1 MKKYLVKKDEKM
13 KNNIKIILTGLLFVS
28 LAFSGGLNNAE
39 KKIQIYVDTHT
50 EEAISL
56 VEKVVNINSGTLN
69 IDGNKTVGK
78 IFQAELDQ
86 LGFNTYW
93 VTYPETVKRSGH
105 LFAEMRGGKGKK
117 IVMIGHLDTVFEPDH
132 PFQKFT
138 RKGDTAYGPGVSDMK
153 AGDVSMIY
161 AMKALD
167 NVDVLK
173 DLNLTLVFIGDEEKT
188 GGPPSIV
195 RKELIEAGKW
205 ADIGLG
211 FEGAH
216 GLNTGTVARRSSSS
230 WMLTTTGIQGH
241 SSQIFKEKLGY
252 GAIFEAARI
261 VNAFREEL
269 VGEEYL
275 SFNPGTIVGGTDV
288 DYDPVTARGTT
299 FGKTNVV
306 SQSVTVHGGIRAI
319 STEQLDKAMANMKD
333 IASQNLP
340 GTTAKIEFK
349 TSYPPM
355 APTKANYALLDK
367 FESVNVDLGYGQL
380 EPLDPGKRGAADIS
394 FVAPHVDASLAGMG
408 PDGSGEHSEN
418 ESLDLTSFP
427 KTTARAAILIYR
439 LTR

>member
-1 MKKYLVKKDEKM
+1 MKI
-13 KNNIKIILTGLLFVS
+13 NIKIILTGLLFVS
-28 LAFSGGLNNAE
+28 LAFSGGLNKAE
-39 KKIQIYVDTHT
+39 KKIQIYVDKHT
-50 EEAISL
+50 EEAIGL

-78 IFQAELDQ
+78 IFQAELDK

-167 NVDVLK
+167 NVGVLK

-205 ADIGLG
+205 ANIGLG

-216 GLNTGTVARRSSSS
+216 GLNTGTIARRSSSS

-241 SSQIFKEKLGY
+241 SSQIFKDELGY

-275 SFNPGTIVGGTDV
+275 SFNPGTIVGGTDIA
-288 DYDPVTARGTT
+288 YDPVTARGTT

-306 SQSVTVHGGIRAI
+306 SQAATVHGGIRTI
-319 STEQLDKAMANMKD
+319 STEQLDKAMTMMKD

-355 APTKANYALLDK
+355 APTKQNYALLDK
-367 FESVNVDLGYGQL
+367 LESVNVDLGYGKL

-408 PDGSGEHSEN
+408 PDGFGEHSEK
-418 ESLDLTSFP
+418 EGLDLTSFP
-427 KTTARAAILIYR
+427 KTTTRAAILIYR

>member
-1 MKKYLVKKDEKM
+1 M
-13 KNNIKIILTGLLFVS
+13 KIILTGLLFVS
-28 LAFSGGLNNAE
+28 LALSDELSKAE
-39 KKIQIYVDTHT
+39 KEIKIYIDEHT
-50 EEAISL
+50 EEAIDM

-69 IDGNKTVGK
+69 IAGNKTVGN

-86 LGFNTYW
+86 LDFNTYW
-93 VTYPETVKRSGH
+93 VTYPETIKRSGH
-105 LFAEMRGGKGKK
+105 LFAEMRGKGKK
-117 IVMIGHLDTVFEPDH
+117 IVLIGHLDTVFEPDS

-138 RKGDTAYGPGVSDMK
+138 RDGDTAYGPGVSDMK

-161 AMKALD
+161 VMKALD
-167 NVDVLK
+167 NIGVLK

-205 ADIGLG
+205 ANIGLG

-216 GLNTGTVARRSSSS
+216 GMNTGTVARRSSSS
-230 WMLTTTGIQGH
+230 WRLSTTGIQGH
-241 SSQIFKEKLGY
+241 SSQIFKDELGY

-275 SFNPGTIVGGTDV
+275 SFNPGTIIGGTDIA
-288 DYDPVTARGTT
+288 YDPVTARGTT

-306 SQSVTVHGGIRAI
+306 SQAATVHGGIRTI
-319 STEQLDKAMANMKD
+319 STEQLDKAMARMKD

-340 GTTAKIEFK
+340 GTTAKIKFR

-355 APTKANYALLDK
+355 APTEANYALLDK
-367 FESVNVDLGYGQL
+367 LESVNVDLGYGKL

-408 PDGSGEHSEN
+408 PDGFGEHSEK
-418 ESLDLTSFP
+418 EGLDLTSLP
-427 KTTARAAILIYR
+427 KTTTRAAILIYR

>member
-1 MKKYLVKKDEKM
+1 MFDGRCSF
-13 KNNIKIILTGLLFVS
+13 IGFV
-28 LAFSGGLNNAE
+28 LKRDYKRF
-39 KKIQIYVDTHT
+39 Y
-50 EEAISL
+50 
-56 VEKVVNINSGTLN
+56 
-69 IDGNKTVGK
+69 KTVGK
-78 IFQAELDQ
+78 IFQNKLDK

-93 VTYPETVKRSGH
+93 VTYPDTVKRSGH

-117 IVMIGHLDTVFEPDH
+117 IVLIGHLDTVFELDH
-132 PFQKFT
+132 QFQKFT
-138 RKGDTAYGPGVSDMK
+138 RVGNTAYGPGVADMK

-167 NVDVLK
+167 NIGVLK
-173 DLNLTLVFIGDEEKT
+173 DMDLTLVFIGDEEKT
-188 GGPPSIV
+188 GGHPSIV

-205 ADIGLG
+205 ANIGLG

-230 WMLTTTGIQGH
+230 WILKTTGIQGH
-241 SSQIFKEKLGY
+241 SSQIFKDKLGY

-261 VNAFREEL
+261 VNAFREKL
-269 VGEEYL
+269 VGEKYL
-275 SFNPGTIVGGTDV
+275 SFNPGIIIGGTDV
-288 DYDPVTARGTT
+288 DYDPITARGTN

-306 SQSVTVHGGIRAI
+306 SQDATIHGGIRAI
-319 STEQLDKAMANMKD
+319 SKEQLGRAMARMKD

-340 GTTAKIEFK
+340 GTTATIEFK

-355 APTKANYALLDK
+355 EPTKENYALLDK
-367 FESVNVDLGYGQL
+367 LESVNVDLGYGKL

-408 PDGSGEHSEN
+408 PDGFGEHSEK
-418 ESLDLTSFP
+418 EGLDLTSFP
-427 KTTARAAILIYR
+427 KTTTRATILIYR

>member
-1 MKKYLVKKDEKM
+1 M
-13 KNNIKIILTGLLFVS
+13 KIILTGLLFVS
-28 LAFSGGLNNAE
+28 LALSDGLSKAE
-39 KKIQIYVDTHT
+39 KTIQTYVDKHM
-50 EEAISL
+50 EEAIDL

-78 IFQAELDQ
+78 IFQTELDQ

-132 PFQKFT
+132 PFQKFI
-138 RKGDTAYGPGVSDMK
+138 RDGDTAYGPGVSDMK

-167 NVDVLK
+167 NVGVLK
-173 DLNLTLVFIGDEEKT
+173 DLNLTLVFTGDEEKT

-205 ADIGLG
+205 ANIGLG

-216 GLNTGTVARRSSSS
+216 GMNTGTIARRSSSS

-241 SSQIFKEKLGY
+241 SSQIFKDELGY

-275 SFNPGTIVGGTDV
+275 SFNPGTIVGGTDIA
-288 DYDPVTARGTT
+288 YDPVTARGTT

-306 SQSVTVHGGIRAI
+306 SQAATVHGGIRTI
-319 STEQLDKAMANMKD
+319 STEQLDKAITMMKD

-355 APTKANYALLDK
+355 APTKQNYALLDK
-367 FESVNVDLGYGQL
+367 LESVNVDLGYGKL

-408 PDGSGEHSEN
+408 PDGFGEHSEK
-418 ESLDLTSFP
+418 EGLDLTSFP
-427 KTTARAAILIYR
+427 KTTTRAAILIYR

>member
-1 MKKYLVKKDEKM
+1 M
-13 KNNIKIILTGLLFVS
+13 KIILTGLLFVS
-28 LAFSGGLNNAE
+28 LALSDGLSKAE
-39 KKIQIYVDTHT
+39 KEIKIYIDEHT
-50 EEAISL
+50 EEAIDM

-69 IDGNKTVGK
+69 IAGNKTVGK

-138 RKGDTAYGPGVSDMK
+138 RRGDTAYGPGVSDMK

-167 NVDVLK
+167 NVGVLK
-173 DLNLTLVFIGDEEKT
+173 DLNLTLAFIGDEEKT

-205 ADIGLG
+205 ANIGLG

-216 GLNTGTVARRSSSS
+216 GMNTGTVARRSSSS
-230 WMLTTTGIQGH
+230 WRLSTTGIQGH
-241 SSQIFKEKLGY
+241 SSQIFKDELGY

-275 SFNPGTIVGGTDV
+275 SFNPGTIIGGTDIA
-288 DYDPVTARGTT
+288 YDPVTARGTT

-306 SQSVTVHGGIRAI
+306 SQAATVHGGIRTI
-319 STEQLDKAMANMKD
+319 STEQLDKAMARMKD

-340 GTTAKIEFK
+340 GTTAKIKFR

-355 APTKANYALLDK
+355 APTEANYALLDK
-367 FESVNVDLGYGQL
+367 LESVNVDLGYGKL

-408 PDGSGEHSEN
+408 PDGFGEHSEK
-418 ESLDLTSFP
+418 EGLDLTSLP
-427 KTTARAAILIYR
+427 KTTTRAAILIYR

>member
-1 MKKYLVKKDEKM
+1 M
-13 KNNIKIILTGLLFVS
+13 KIILMGLLFVS
-28 LAFSGGLNNAE
+28 LALSDELSKAE
-39 KKIQIYVDTHT
+39 KEIKIYIDEHT
-50 EEAISL
+50 EEAIDM

-69 IDGNKTVGK
+69 IAGNKTVGN

-86 LGFNTYW
+86 LDFNTYW
-93 VTYPETVKRSGH
+93 VTYPETIKRSGH
-105 LFAEMRGGKGKK
+105 LFAEMRGKGKK
-117 IVMIGHLDTVFEPDH
+117 IVLIGHLDTVFEPDS

-138 RKGDTAYGPGVSDMK
+138 RDGDTAYGPGVSDMK

-161 AMKALD
+161 IMKALD
-167 NVDVLK
+167 NIGVLK

-205 ADIGLG
+205 ANIGLG

-216 GLNTGTVARRSSSS
+216 GMNTGTVARRSSSS
-230 WMLTTTGIQGH
+230 WRLSTTGIQGH
-241 SSQIFKEKLGY
+241 SSQIFKDELGY
-252 GAIFEAARI
+252 GAIFEAVRI

-275 SFNPGTIVGGTDV
+275 SFNPGTIIGGTDIA
-288 DYDPVTARGTT
+288 YDPVTARGTT

-306 SQSVTVHGGIRAI
+306 SQAATVHGGIRTI
-319 STEQLDKAMANMKD
+319 STEQLDKAMARMKD

-340 GTTAKIEFK
+340 GTTAKIKFR

-355 APTKANYALLDK
+355 APTEANYALLDK
-367 FESVNVDLGYGQL
+367 LESVNVDLGYGKL

-408 PDGSGEHSEN
+408 PDGFGEHSEK
-418 ESLDLTSFP
+418 EGLDLTSLP
-427 KTTARAAILIYR
+427 KTTTRAAILIYR

>member
-1 MKKYLVKKDEKM
+1 MKT
-13 KNNIKIILTGLLFVS
+13 NIKITLIGLLFVS
-28 LAFSGGLNNAE
+28 LAFSGGLNKVE
-39 KKIQIYVDTHT
+39 KTIQQYVDQHT
-50 EEAISL
+50 EEAINL

-69 IDGNKTVGK
+69 IAGNKAVGE
-78 IFQAELDQ
+78 IFKSELDE

-93 VTYPETVKRSGH
+93 VTYPETIKRSGH
-105 LFAEMRGGKGKK
+105 LFAEMRGGKGER
-117 IVMIGHLDTVFEPDH
+117 IVMIGHLDTVFEPDS

-138 RKGDTAYGPGVSDMK
+138 RDGDTAYGPGVSDMK

-161 AMKALD
+161 VMKALD
-167 NVDVLK
+167 NAGVLGN
-173 DLNLTLVFIGDEEKT
+173 LNLTLVFIGDEEKT
-188 GGPPSIV
+188 GGPPSVV

-205 ADIGLG
+205 ANIGLG

-230 WMLTTTGIQGH
+230 WLLTTTGIQGH

-252 GAIFEAARI
+252 GAIFEATRI
-261 VNAFREEL
+261 LNAFREEL

-288 DYDPVTARGTT
+288 DYEPVTTRGTT

-306 SQSVTVHGGIRAI
+306 SQSATVHGGIRAI
-319 STEQLDKAMANMKD
+319 STEQLDRAISRMKD

-340 GTTAKIEFK
+340 GTTAKIKFQA
-349 TSYPPM
+349 SYPPM
-355 APTKANYALLDK
+355 APTKANYALLAK
-367 FESVNVDLGYGQL
+367 LESVNMDLGYGQL

-408 PDGSGEHSEN
+408 PDGFGEHSEK
-418 ESLDLTSFP
+418 EGLDLTSFP

>member
-1 MKKYLVKKDEKM
+1 M
-13 KNNIKIILTGLLFVS
+13 KIILTGLLFVS
-28 LAFSGGLNNAE
+28 LALSDGLSKAE
-39 KKIQIYVDTHT
+39 KTIQTCVYKHM
-50 EEAISL
+50 EEAIDL

-78 IFQAELDQ
+78 IFQTELDQ

-117 IVMIGHLDTVFEPDH
+117 SVLIGHLDTVFELDH

-138 RKGDTAYGPGVSDMK
+138 RDGDTAYGPGVSDMK

-167 NVDVLK
+167 NVGVLK
-173 DLNLTLVFIGDEEKT
+173 NLDLTLVFIGDEEKT
-188 GGPPSIV
+188 GGHPSIV

-205 ADIGLG
+205 ANIGLG

-216 GLNTGTVARRSSSS
+216 GLNTGTIARRSSSS

-241 SSQIFKEKLGY
+241 SSQIFKDELGY

-275 SFNPGTIVGGTDV
+275 SFNPGTIVGGTDIA
-288 DYDPVTARGTT
+288 YDPVTARGTT

-306 SQSVTVHGGIRAI
+306 SQAATVHGGIRTI
-319 STEQLDKAMANMKD
+319 STEQLDKAITMMKD

-355 APTKANYALLDK
+355 APTKQNYALLDK
-367 FESVNVDLGYGQL
+367 LESVNVDLGYGKL

-394 FVAPHVDASLAGMG
+394 FVAPHVDASLAGLG
-408 PDGSGEHSEN
+408 PDGFGEHSEK
-418 ESLDLTSFP
+418 EGLDLTSLP
-427 KTTARAAILIYR
+427 KTTTRAAILIYR

>member
-1 MKKYLVKKDEKM
+1 M
-13 KNNIKIILTGLLFVS
+13 KIILTGLLFVS
-28 LAFSGGLNNAE
+28 LALSDGLSKAE
-39 KKIQIYVDTHT
+39 KTIQTYVDKHM
-50 EEAISL
+50 EEAIDL

-78 IFQAELDQ
+78 IFQTELDQ

-117 IVMIGHLDTVFEPDH
+117 IVLIGHLDTVFELDH

-138 RKGDTAYGPGVSDMK
+138 RDGDTAYGPGVSDMK

-167 NVDVLK
+167 NVGVLK
-173 DLNLTLVFIGDEEKT
+173 NLDLTLVFIGDEEKT
-188 GGPPSIV
+188 GGHPSIV

-205 ADIGLG
+205 ANIGLG

-216 GLNTGTVARRSSSS
+216 GLNTGTIARRSSSS

-241 SSQIFKEKLGY
+241 SSQIFKDELGY

-275 SFNPGTIVGGTDV
+275 SFNPGTIVGGTDIA
-288 DYDPVTARGTT
+288 YDPVTARGTT

-306 SQSVTVHGGIRAI
+306 SQAATVHGGIRTI
-319 STEQLDKAMANMKD
+319 STEQLDKAMTMMKD

-340 GTTAKIEFK
+340 GTTAKIKFK

-408 PDGSGEHSEN
+408 PDGFGEHSEN
-418 ESLDLTSFP
+418 EELDLTTFP

>member
-1 MKKYLVKKDEKM
+1 MKT
-13 KNNIKIILTGLLFVS
+13 NIKITLIGLLFVS
-28 LAFSGGLNNAE
+28 LAFSGGLNKVE
-39 KKIQIYVDTHT
+39 KTIQQYVDQHT
-50 EEAISL
+50 EEAINL

-69 IDGNKTVGK
+69 IAGNKAVGE
-78 IFQAELDQ
+78 IFKSELDE

-93 VTYPETVKRSGH
+93 VTYPETIKRSGH
-105 LFAEMRGGKGKK
+105 LFAEMRGGKGGG
-117 IVMIGHLDTVFEPDH
+117 IVMIGHLDTVFEPDS

-138 RKGDTAYGPGVSDMK
+138 RDGDTAYGPGVSDMK

-161 AMKALD
+161 VMKALD
-167 NVDVLK
+167 NAGVLSK
-173 DLNLTLVFIGDEEKT
+173 LNLTLVFIGDEEKT
-188 GGPPSIV
+188 GGPPSVV

-205 ADIGLG
+205 ANIGLG

-252 GAIFEAARI
+252 GAIFEATRI
-261 VNAFREEL
+261 LNAFREEL

-306 SQSVTVHGGIRAI
+306 SQAVTVHGGIRTI
-319 STEQLDKAMANMKD
+319 STEQLDKAMARMKD
-333 IASQNLP
+333 IVSQNLP

-367 FESVNVDLGYGQL
+367 LESVNIDLGYGQL

-408 PDGSGEHSEN
+408 PDGFGEHSEN
-418 ESLDLTSFP
+418 EGLDLTSFP
-427 KTTARAAILIYR
+427 KTTTRAAILIYR

>member
-1 MKKYLVKKDEKM
+1 MKINKKRIFAGSLFISLVFPSM
-13 KNNIKIILTGLLFVS
+13 LTE
-28 LAFSGGLNNAE
+28 AE
-39 KKIQIYVDTHT
+39 KRIQTYVEEHT
-50 EEAISL
+50 EEAIDL

-69 IDGNKTVGK
+69 IAGNKAVGE
-78 IFQAELDQ
+78 IFKAELDK

-93 VTYPETVKRSGH
+93 VTYPETIKRSGH
-105 LFAEMRGGKGKK
+105 LFAEMRGGKGER
-117 IVMIGHLDTVFEPDH
+117 IVMIGHLDTVFEPDS

-138 RKGDTAYGPGVSDMK
+138 RDGDTAYGPGVSDMK

-161 AMKALD
+161 VMKALD
-167 NVDVLK
+167 NAGVLGN
-173 DLNLTLVFIGDEEKT
+173 LNLTLVFIGDEEKT
-188 GGPPSIV
+188 GGPPSVV

-205 ADIGLG
+205 ANIGLG

-230 WMLTTTGIQGH
+230 WLLTTTGIQGH

-252 GAIFEAARI
+252 GAIFEATRI
-261 VNAFREEL
+261 LNAFREEL

-288 DYDPVTARGTT
+288 DYEPVTTRGTT

-306 SQSVTVHGGIRAI
+306 SQSATVHGGIRAI
-319 STEQLDKAMANMKD
+319 STEQLDRAISRMKD

-367 FESVNVDLGYGQL
+367 LESVNMDLGYGQL
-380 EPLDPGKRGAADIS
+380 DPLDPGERGAADIS

-408 PDGSGEHSEN
+408 PDGFGEHSEK
-418 ESLDLTSFP
+418 EGLDLTSFP

>member
-1 MKKYLVKKDEKM
+1 M
-13 KNNIKIILTGLLFVS
+13 KIILTGLLFVS
-28 LAFSGGLNNAE
+28 LALSDGLSKAE
-39 KKIQIYVDTHT
+39 KTIQIYVDKHM
-50 EEAISL
+50 EEAIDL

-78 IFQAELDQ
+78 IFQTELDQ

-117 IVMIGHLDTVFEPDH
+117 IVLIGHLDTVFELDH

-138 RKGDTAYGPGVSDMK
+138 RDGDTAYGPGVSDMK

-167 NVDVLK
+167 NVGVLK
-173 DLNLTLVFIGDEEKT
+173 NLDLTLVFIGDEEKT
-188 GGPPSIV
+188 GGHPSIV

-205 ADIGLG
+205 ANIGLG

-216 GLNTGTVARRSSSS
+216 GLNTGTIARRSSSS

-241 SSQIFKEKLGY
+241 SSQIFKDELGY

-275 SFNPGTIVGGTDV
+275 SFNPGTIVGGTDIA
-288 DYDPVTARGTT
+288 YDPVTARGTT

-306 SQSVTVHGGIRAI
+306 SQAATVHGGIRTI
-319 STEQLDKAMANMKD
+319 STEQLDKAITMMKD

-355 APTKANYALLDK
+355 APTKQNYALLDK
-367 FESVNVDLGYGQL
+367 LESVNVDLGYGKL

-408 PDGSGEHSEN
+408 PDGFGEHSDKEG
-418 ESLDLTSFP
+418 LDLTSFP
-427 KTTARAAILIYR
+427 KTTTRAAILIYR

>member
-1 MKKYLVKKDEKM
+1 M
-13 KNNIKIILTGLLFVS
+13 KIILTGLLFIS
-28 LAFSGGLNNAE
+28 LALSDGLSKAE
-39 KKIQIYVDTHT
+39 KTIQTYVDKHM
-50 EEAISL
+50 EEAIDL

-69 IDGNKTVGK
+69 IEGNKTVGK

-93 VTYPETVKRSGH
+93 VTYSETVKRSGH

-117 IVMIGHLDTVFEPDH
+117 IVLIGHLDTVFELDH

-138 RKGDTAYGPGVSDMK
+138 RDGDTAYGPGVSDMK

-167 NVDVLK
+167 NVGVLK
-173 DLNLTLVFIGDEEKT
+173 NLDLTLVFIGDEEKT
-188 GGPPSIV
+188 GGHPSIV

-205 ADIGLG
+205 ANIGLG

-216 GLNTGTVARRSSSS
+216 GLNTGTIARRSSSS

-241 SSQIFKEKLGY
+241 SSQIFKDELGY

-275 SFNPGTIVGGTDV
+275 SFNPGTIVGGTDIA
-288 DYDPVTARGTT
+288 YDPVTARGTT

-306 SQSVTVHGGIRAI
+306 SQAATVHGGIRTI
-319 STEQLDKAMANMKD
+319 STEQLDKAMTMMKD

-355 APTKANYALLDK
+355 APTKQNYALLDK
-367 FESVNVDLGYGQL
+367 LESVNVDLGYGKL

-408 PDGSGEHSEN
+408 PDGFGEHSEK
-418 ESLDLTSFP
+418 EGLDLTSFP
-427 KTTARAAILIYR
+427 KTTTRAAILIYR

>member
-1 MKKYLVKKDEKM
+1 MKT
-13 KNNIKIILTGLLFVS
+13 NIKITLTGLLFVS
-28 LAFSGGLNNAE
+28 LTFSGGLNKAE
-39 KKIQIYVDTHT
+39 KEIQKYLGQNT
-50 EEAISL
+50 EEAIDL

-69 IDGNKTVGK
+69 ISGNKTVGK
-78 IFQAELDQ
+78 IFQGELDQ
-86 LGFNTYW
+86 LGFKTYW
-93 VTYPETVKRSGH
+93 VTYPKTVKRSGH
-105 LFAEMRGGKGKK
+105 LFAEMRGGTGKK
-117 IVMIGHLDTVFEPDH
+117 IVLIGHLDTVFEPDS

-138 RKGDTAYGPGVSDMK
+138 RDGDVAYGPGVSDMK

-167 NVDVLK
+167 YVGVLK

-230 WMLTTTGIQGH
+230 WMLKTTGVQGH

-275 SFNPGTIVGGTDV
+275 SFNPGTIIGGTDV

-306 SQSVTVHGGIRAI
+306 SQAVTVHGGIRTI
-319 STEQLDKAMANMKD
+319 STEQLDRAISRMKY
-333 IASQNLP
+333 IVSQNLP
-340 GTTAKIEFK
+340 RTTANIRFR

-367 FESVNVDLGYGQL
+367 LESVNIDLGYGQL

-408 PDGSGEHSEN
+408 PDGFGEHSEN
-418 ESLDLTSFP
+418 EGLDLTSFP
-427 KTTARAAILIYR
+427 KTTTRAAILIYR

>member
-1 MKKYLVKKDEKM
+1 M
-13 KNNIKIILTGLLFVS
+13 KIILTGLLFVS
-28 LAFSGGLNNAE
+28 LALSDGLSKAE
-39 KKIQIYVDTHT
+39 KTIQTYVDKHM
-50 EEAISL
+50 EEAIDL

-78 IFQAELDQ
+78 IFQTELDQ

-117 IVMIGHLDTVFEPDH
+117 IVLIGHLDTVFELDH

-138 RKGDTAYGPGVSDMK
+138 RDGDTAYGPGVSDMK

-167 NVDVLK
+167 NVGVLK
-173 DLNLTLVFIGDEEKT
+173 NLDLTLVFIGDEEKT
-188 GGPPSIV
+188 GGHPSIV

-205 ADIGLG
+205 ANIGLG

-216 GLNTGTVARRSSSS
+216 GLNTGTIARRSSSS

-241 SSQIFKEKLGY
+241 SSQIFKDELGY

-275 SFNPGTIVGGTDV
+275 SFNPGTIVGGTDIA
-288 DYDPVTARGTT
+288 YDPVTARGTT

-306 SQSVTVHGGIRAI
+306 SQAATVHGGIRTI
-319 STEQLDKAMANMKD
+319 STEQLDKAITMMKD

-355 APTKANYALLDK
+355 APTKQNYVLLDK
-367 FESVNVDLGYGQL
+367 LESVNVDLGYGKL

-408 PDGSGEHSEN
+408 PDGFGEHSEK
-418 ESLDLTSFP
+418 EGLDLTSFP
-427 KTTARAAILIYR
+427 KTTTRAAILIYR

>member
-1 MKKYLVKKDEKM
+1 M
-13 KNNIKIILTGLLFVS
+13 KIILTGLLFVS
-28 LAFSGGLNNAE
+28 LALSDGLSKAE
-39 KKIQIYVDTHT
+39 KTIQTYIDKHV
-50 EEAISL
+50 EEATDL

-93 VTYPETVKRSGH
+93 VTYPETIKRSGH
-105 LFAEMRGGKGKK
+105 LFAEMRGGTGKK
-117 IVMIGHLDTVFEPDH
+117 IVLIGHLDTVFELDH

-138 RKGDTAYGPGVSDMK
+138 RDGDIAYGPGVADMK

-167 NVDVLK
+167 NLGVLK

-205 ADIGLG
+205 ANIGLG

-216 GLNTGTVARRSSSS
+216 GLNTGTIARRSSSS

-241 SSQIFKEKLGY
+241 SSQIFKDELGY

-275 SFNPGTIVGGTDV
+275 SFNPGTIVGGTDIA
-288 DYDPVTARGTT
+288 YDPVKARGTT

-306 SQSVTVHGGIRAI
+306 SQATTVHGGIRTI
-319 STEQLDKAMANMKD
+319 STEQLDKAMARMED

-340 GTTAKIEFK
+340 GTTAKIKFR

-355 APTKANYALLDK
+355 APTR
-367 FESVNVDLGYGQL
+367 QIMHCW
-380 EPLDPGKRGAADIS
+380 IS
-394 FVAPHVDASLAGMG
+394 WNL
-408 PDGSGEHSEN
+408 
-418 ESLDLTSFP
+418 
-427 KTTARAAILIYR
+427 
-439 LTR
+439 

>member
-1 MKKYLVKKDEKM
+1 MKT
-13 KNNIKIILTGLLFVS
+13 NIKITLMGLLFVS
-28 LAFSGGLNNAE
+28 LAFSGGLNKAE
-39 KKIQIYVDTHT
+39 KEIQKYVDKHT
-50 EEAISL
+50 EEAIGL

-69 IDGNKTVGK
+69 IAGNKTVGK
-78 IFQAELDQ
+78 IFQTELDQ
-86 LGFNTYW
+86 LGFKTYW
-93 VTYPETVKRSGH
+93 VTYPETIKRSGH
-105 LFAEMRGGKGKK
+105 LFAEMRGGTGKN
-117 IVMIGHLDTVFEPDH
+117 IVLIGHLDTVFEPDS

-138 RKGDTAYGPGVSDMK
+138 RDGDTAYGPGVSDMK

-167 NVDVLK
+167 TIGVLK

-205 ADIGLG
+205 ANIGLG

-230 WMLTTTGIQGH
+230 WKLMTTGIQGH

-269 VGEEYL
+269 VGEKYL

-288 DYDPVTARGTT
+288 NYDPVTARGTT

-306 SQSVTVHGGIRAI
+306 SQAATVHGGIRTI
-319 STEQLDKAMANMKD
+319 SIEQLDKAMARMKD

-340 GTTAKIEFK
+340 GTTAKIEFR

-355 APTKANYALLDK
+355 APTDANYALLDK
-367 FESVNVDLGYGQL
+367 LESINIDLGYGQM

-408 PDGSGEHSEN
+408 PDGFGVHSEK
-418 ESLDLTSFP
+418 EGLDLTSFP
-427 KTTARAAILIYR
+427 KTTTRAAILIYR